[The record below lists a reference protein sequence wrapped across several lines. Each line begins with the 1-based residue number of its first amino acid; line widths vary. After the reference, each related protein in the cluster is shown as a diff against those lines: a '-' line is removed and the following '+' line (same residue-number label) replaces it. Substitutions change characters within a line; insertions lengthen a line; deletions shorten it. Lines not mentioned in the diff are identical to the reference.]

1 MPRIEALV
9 PALRWLRSYDS
20 QTFSSDLI
28 AAIIVTIMLIPQSL
42 AYALL
47 AGLPAEVG
55 LYASILPLAVYAI
68 FGSSSTLSVGPV
80 AIASLMTA
88 AAVGEVAAG
97 GQYSVTSAAVTLA
110 ALSGGMLMAFGLL
123 RLGFLANFL
132 SHTVVSAFITASAII
147 IALSQLRHLFGVNAG
162 GDTITELLHS
172 LYVAVPALN
181 RPTLLLGGG
190 VLAFLFFVRAQGVR
204 ILSAVGLSPYQAQL
218 TAKIAPVLAVIATI
232 ALASSLQLESL
243 GVAVV
248 GAIPSG
254 LPALALPVLSLDLVE
269 ALWLPALLISIIGY
283 VESVS
288 VGRTLGGKRQ
298 ERIDTDQEL
307 IGLGTANVASALS
320 GGLPVTGGFSR
331 SVVNFDAG
339 AVTQAAS
346 LMTAVF
352 IGLVSLFFT
361 PLLYSLPK
369 ATLAAT
375 IIVAVVALVD
385 FDVIKQ
391 TWKVSKSDT
400 AAVLVTMLFTLG
412 FGVEAGVSCG
422 ILISI
427 GLHLYRT
434 SKPHIAE
441 VGLLPGT
448 QHFRN
453 VLRHSVET
461 LPHVLS
467 LRVDESLFF
476 ANASFLEDY
485 IYKAVLFAEPKQSA
499 ENKISQVILMC
510 TAVNEI
516 DFTALETLEAINH
529 RLHQQDITLHLSE
542 VKGPVMDMLKRTDF
556 LKKLSGDVFL
566 SQFEAFSAMKKLG

>member
-1 MPRIEALV
+1 MRRSEKLL
-9 PALRWLRSYDS
+9 PALRWMRSYDG

-28 AAIIVTIMLIPQSL
+28 AAVIVTIMLIPQSL

-55 LYASILPLAVYAI
+55 LYASILPLGVYAL

-88 AAVGEVAAG
+88 AAVGEVSASTGVSA
-97 GQYSVTSAAVTLA
+97 TDAAVTLA
-110 ALSGGMLMAFGLL
+110 ALSGFMLAAFGLL

-147 IALSQLRHLFGVNAG
+147 IALSQLRHIFGIQAG
-162 GDTITELLHS
+162 GDTIGELLHS
-172 LYVAVPALN
+172 IWTHIPQLNFSTLWIGASVVVFLLLVKSRGVSLFTKLGVSRFRAQLLTKVAPVFAVVATIVAV
-181 RPTLLLGGG
+181 
-190 VLAFLFFVRAQGVR
+190 
-204 ILSAVGLSPYQAQL
+204 
-218 TAKIAPVLAVIATI
+218 
-232 ALASSLQLESL
+232 SSLDLEAD

-248 GAIPSG
+248 GAIPTG
-254 LPALALPVLSLDLVE
+254 LPNLALPDFSIALVE

-298 ERIDTDQEL
+298 ERIDADQEL
-307 IGLGTANVASALS
+307 IGLGAANVASAIS

-346 LMTAVF
+346 LMTAAF
-352 IGLVSLFFT
+352 IGVVSLFLT

-375 IIVAVVALVD
+375 IIVAVIALVD
-385 FDVIKQ
+385 FSVIKK
-391 TWKVSKSDT
+391 TWRVSKGDT
-400 AAVLVTMLFTLG
+400 AAVLVTMFITLG

-422 ILISI
+422 ILVSI

-441 VGLLPGT
+441 VGLIEGT
-448 QHFRN
+448 EHFRN
-453 VLRHSVET
+453 VRRYQVESYPQILT
-461 LPHVLS
+461 

-476 ANASFLEDY
+476 ANASYLEER
-485 IYKAVLFAEPKQSA
+485 IYSA
-499 ENKISQVILMC
+499 AFDNGEIAHVILMC
-510 TAVNEI
+510 TAINEI
-516 DFTALETLEAINH
+516 DYTALETLEAINL
-529 RLHQQDITLHLSE
+529 RLKQQGITLNLSE
-542 VKGPVMDMLKRTDF
+542 VKGPVMDMLNRTDF
-556 LKKLSGDVFL
+556 FAHLSGEVYL
-566 SQFEAFSAMKKLG
+566 SQFEAFIAVRGKLGLGRP

>member
-1 MPRIEALV
+1 MLTSEKLL
-9 PALRWLRSYDS
+9 PALRWMRGYDS
-20 QTFSSDLI
+20 ETFSSDLI

-55 LYASILPLAVYAI
+55 LYASILPLAVYAL

-88 AAVGEVAAG
+88 AAVGEVAAAG
-97 GQYSVTSAAVTLA
+97 TVSATAAAVTLA
-110 ALSGGMLMAFGLL
+110 ALSGIMLAAFGFL

-132 SHTVVSAFITASAII
+132 SHTVVSAFITASALI
-147 IALSQLRHLFGVNAG
+147 IALSQLRHILGIQAG
-162 GDTITELLHS
+162 GDTLGELLHS
-172 LYVAVPALN
+172 LWVNLAQVSGMTFAI
-181 RPTLLLGGG
+181 GGG
-190 VLAFLFFVRAQGVR
+190 VIAFLLLVRAQGVR
-204 ILSAVGLSPYQAQL
+204 ALSAVGLSRYSAQL
-218 TAKIAPVLAVIATI
+218 ITKIAPVLAVIATI
-232 ALASSLQLESL
+232 AVTANFNLEEA

-248 GAIPSG
+248 GNIPTG
-254 LPALALPVLSLDLVE
+254 LPALALPDFSLALIE

-298 ERIDTDQEL
+298 ERIDADQEL
-307 IGLGTANVASALS
+307 IGLGTANLASAFS

-352 IGLVSLFFT
+352 IAVVTLFLT
-361 PLLYSLPK
+361 PLLYALPK

-375 IIVAVVALVD
+375 IIVAVIALVD
-385 FDVIKQ
+385 FSVIRS
-391 TWKVSKSDT
+391 TWKVSKGDT
-400 AAVLVTMLFTLG
+400 AAVLVTMLITLG

-422 ILISI
+422 ILVSIS
-427 GLHLYRT
+427 LHLYRT

-441 VGLLPGT
+441 VGLISGT
-448 QHFRN
+448 EHFRN
-453 VLRHSVET
+453 ARRYQVERHPKILT
-461 LPHVLS
+461 

-476 ANASFLEDY
+476 ANAAYLEER
-485 IYKAVLFAEPKQSA
+485 IYSAVY
-499 ENKISQVILMC
+499 ENDQIAQVILMC

-516 DFTALETLEAINH
+516 DYTALETLEAVNL
-529 RLHQQDITLHLSE
+529 RLKQQGITLNLSE
-542 VKGPVMDMLKRTDF
+542 VKGPVMDMLNRTDF
-556 LKKLSGDVFL
+556 FAHLSGDVFL
-566 SQFEAFSAMKKLG
+566 SQFDAFSTLSKRLG

>member
-1 MPRIEALV
+1 MRRSEKLL
-9 PALRWLRSYDS
+9 PALRWMRSYDG

-28 AAIIVTIMLIPQSL
+28 AAVIVTIMLIPQSL

-55 LYASILPLAVYAI
+55 LYASILPLGVYAL

-88 AAVGEVAAG
+88 AAVGEVSASTGVSA
-97 GQYSVTSAAVTLA
+97 TDAAVTLA
-110 ALSGGMLMAFGLL
+110 ALSGFMLAAFGLL

-147 IALSQLRHLFGVNAG
+147 IALSQLRHIFGIQAG
-162 GDTITELLHS
+162 GDTIGELLHS
-172 LYVAVPALN
+172 IWTHISQLNFSTLWIGASVVVFLLLVKSRGVSLFTKLGVSRFRAQLLTKVAPVFAVVATIVAV
-181 RPTLLLGGG
+181 
-190 VLAFLFFVRAQGVR
+190 
-204 ILSAVGLSPYQAQL
+204 
-218 TAKIAPVLAVIATI
+218 
-232 ALASSLQLESL
+232 SSLDLEAD

-248 GAIPSG
+248 GAIPTG
-254 LPALALPVLSLDLVE
+254 LPNLALPDFSIALIE

-298 ERIDTDQEL
+298 ERIDADQEL
-307 IGLGTANVASALS
+307 IGLGAANVASAIS

-346 LMTAVF
+346 LMTAAF
-352 IGLVSLFFT
+352 IGVVSLFLT

-375 IIVAVVALVD
+375 IIVAVIALVD
-385 FDVIKQ
+385 FSVIKK
-391 TWKVSKSDT
+391 TWRVSKGDT
-400 AAVLVTMLFTLG
+400 AAVLVTMFITLG

-422 ILISI
+422 ILVSI

-441 VGLLPGT
+441 VGLIEGT
-448 QHFRN
+448 EHFRN
-453 VLRHSVET
+453 VRRYQVESYPQILT
-461 LPHVLS
+461 

-476 ANASFLEDY
+476 ANASYLEER
-485 IYKAVLFAEPKQSA
+485 IYSA
-499 ENKISQVILMC
+499 AFDNGEIAHVILMC
-510 TAVNEI
+510 TAINEI
-516 DFTALETLEAINH
+516 DYTALETLEAINL
-529 RLHQQDITLHLSE
+529 RLKQQGITLNLSE
-542 VKGPVMDMLKRTDF
+542 VKGPVMDMLNRTDF
-556 LKKLSGDVFL
+556 FAHLSGEVYL
-566 SQFEAFSAMKKLG
+566 SQFEAFIAVRGKLGLGRP